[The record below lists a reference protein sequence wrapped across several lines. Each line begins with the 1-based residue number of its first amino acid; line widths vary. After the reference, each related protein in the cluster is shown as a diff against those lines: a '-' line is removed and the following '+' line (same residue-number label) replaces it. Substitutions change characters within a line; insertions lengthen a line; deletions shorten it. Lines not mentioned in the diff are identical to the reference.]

1 MAPPVP
7 ISPTTSKVVGIGGN
21 SYAPVAVCSAH
32 FSGLPL
38 KWQLPA
44 REFGSFV
51 SGIAAPLGI
60 GTVELA
66 DGTSVQGFVCEAHAT
81 TQAQDISHLGGWQA
95 YLRSLG

>member
-1 MAPPVP
+1 MRWA
-7 ISPTTSKVVGIGGN
+7 SEWLARELATHS
-21 SYAPVAVCSAH
+21 
-32 FSGLPL
+32 
-38 KWQLPA
+38 A
-44 REFGSFV
+44 REFGTFV

-81 TQAQDISHLGGWQA
+81 TLAQDISHLGCWRA

>member
-1 MAPPVP
+1 
-7 ISPTTSKVVGIGGN
+7 
-21 SYAPVAVCSAH
+21 
-32 FSGLPL
+32 L